1 MTTWI
6 QLTKDK
12 SHSFYRVPIELAEAD
27 DNNFFGTEHHP
38 LDIDGPWLFLAFL
51 RNRDQPRVFT
61 FQIYTI
67 EAEALEFEGFNP
79 LAETCG
85 ALSLNRQALAD
96 LASLLLMYAQRLP
109 PVNNISQKMFEQI
122 EDSRQTDLHLHPEW
136 FPNSRDYCYYQT
148 YDPLGESRADS
159 IATILVLS
167 TGQCSQPPSRLYF
180 KIAQFSLDALQDPS
194 FDPLDY
200 SLPRINLDRSGMQ
213 ELAGILEVQLAN
225 LVDS

>member
-12 SHSFYRVPIELAEAD
+12 THSFYRVPLELAEAG
-27 DNNFFGTEHHP
+27 DNDFFGTEHHP
-38 LDIDGPWLFLAFL
+38 LDIEGPWPFLAFL

-96 LASLLLMYAQRLP
+96 LVSLLLMYAQRLP
-109 PVNNISQKMFEQI
+109 PVNNISQKMFKQI
-122 EDSRQTDLHLHPEW
+122 EDSRRTDFHLHPEW
-136 FPNSRDYCYYQT
+136 FPNSRDYYYYQT

-167 TGQCSQPPSRLYF
+167 TGQRSQLLLACTLRL
-180 KIAQFSLDALQDPS
+180 PS
-194 FDPLDY
+194 FHWKRCRIRLSIPSIIPSQGSTLIEAECK
-200 SLPRINLDRSGMQ
+200 SL
-213 ELAGILEVQLAN
+213 LEY
-225 LVDS
+225 